1 MDNRYK
7 SINRYNQ
14 SPARLR
20 CIRYIHVY
28 RTYISN
34 YESKSFNLSQSLPPY
49 FFPPYFSFES
59 VSKIVSEE
67 EYKEEESWLCRS
79 FNDDK
84 SSDGTRRSNER
95 EILLEKEELKLFV
108 RNSPPYNFL
117 SPRGFLADVSR
128 LVMVLVVVVI
138 GYGRRG
144 LYRKLMGARS
154 KLNHVAFRVLSRV
167 RENSMKE

>member
-20 CIRYIHVY
+20 YIRYIHVY
-28 RTYISN
+28 RAYISN

-67 EYKEEESWLCRS
+67 EYKGEESWLSLIQR
-79 FNDDK
+79 
-84 SSDGTRRSNER
+84 
-95 EILLEKEELKLFV
+95 
-108 RNSPPYNFL
+108 
-117 SPRGFLADVSR
+117 
-128 LVMVLVVVVI
+128 
-138 GYGRRG
+138 
-144 LYRKLMGARS
+144 
-154 KLNHVAFRVLSRV
+154 
-167 RENSMKE
+167 

>member
-1 MDNRYK
+1 MLYTLYSRVSRVYIQLRIEIFQPL
-7 SINRYNQ
+7 SI
-14 SPARLR
+14 S
-20 CIRYIHVY
+20 
-28 RTYISN
+28 S
-34 YESKSFNLSQSLPPY
+34 SL

-95 EILLEKEELKLFV
+95 EIFLEKKELKLFV

-128 LVMVLVVVVI
+128 LVAVLVVVVI

>member
-14 SPARLR
+14 PADCVIYVIFT
-20 CIRYIHVY
+20 CIARIYPTTN
-28 RTYISN
+28 R
-34 YESKSFNLSQSLPPY
+34 NLSTSLNLFLPI
-49 FFPPYFSFES
+49 FSPPYFSFES

-128 LVMVLVVVVI
+128 LVVVLVVVVVI